1 MSESLS
7 ELQMLFSGMI
17 NHCIEWISI
26 TVQFH
31 MIKWFRNFNIFISIT
46 GSVLKTF
53 SSFIVVLLTII
64 QNMREIVE
72 LITCIFEILQAVL
85 YL

>member
-26 TVQFH
+26 KVQFH
-31 MIKWFRNFNIFISIT
+31 MMKMVSRRM
-46 GSVLKTF
+46 
-53 SSFIVVLLTII
+53 TII

-72 LITCIFEILQAVL
+72 LITCIFEILKAVL

>member
-31 MIKWFRNFNIFISIT
+31 MIKMVSRR
-46 GSVLKTF
+46 
-53 SSFIVVLLTII
+53 II

-72 LITCIFEILQAVL
+72 LITCIFEILKAVL